1 MSKSTIFNKSQT
13 DWERLDTVDDENIDL
28 SDIPELMPDMF
39 ANAIIKQGLKDK
51 ENKTQ
56 WTICVDQDVLTWF
69 KSQGRGYQT
78 RINSL
83 LRAYMEANV
92 SHKKSSS
99 QQAQRQKHRF
109 WSASCGHATCTR
121 PSKEISGRVI

>member
-1 MSKSTIFNKSQT
+1 MEDQ
-13 DWERLDTVDDENIDL
+13 DIDL
-28 SDIPELMPDMF
+28 SDIPELTPEMF
-39 ANAIIKQGLKDK
+39 AKAVVKRGLKDK

-56 WTICVDQDVLTWF
+56 LTIRVDREVLAWF

-92 SHKKSSS
+92 KHNKSSG
-99 QQAQRQKHRF
+99 QR
-109 WSASCGHATCTR
+109 TR
-121 PSKEISGRVI
+121 R